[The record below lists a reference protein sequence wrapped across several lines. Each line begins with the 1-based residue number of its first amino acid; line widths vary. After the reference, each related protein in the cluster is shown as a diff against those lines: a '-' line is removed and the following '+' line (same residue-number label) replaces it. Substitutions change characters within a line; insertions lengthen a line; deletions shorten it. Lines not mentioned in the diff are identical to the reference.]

1 MIKKIIF
8 ILLGGIMTLT
18 GMSGEGFAAGD
29 SCLKEPAAVF
39 EGGSLYRCGKLPVLD
54 LCGNFKQM
62 GRQYGHLLSAELQ
75 DLYQRAVVDYFMEKK
90 GLDAAL
96 IDQTANALFEFYPR
110 RFKDIVLGM
119 AETSGLS
126 EKEQIRLNAI
136 ELYGTISGCSGIFA
150 WGDYTGGGPLV
161 CGRNYDWFDSYSDFA
176 KSLVVTVFHPDSGI
190 SSAIV
195 TFAGVIYM
203 TTGLNEQG
211 IFLELNNG
219 MPSGGAL
226 SHSNRVAAIASLMG
240 FLMDYG
246 TLPQIDAAFN
256 STRPE
261 FAYIINAADCR
272 QAFSYEWPPF
282 DLRRRSGDDEGLL
295 VATNHFADPS
305 WGLVLQE
312 AVGFESVL
320 RRRNLLT
327 LGKRDKGKIDTLAV
341 MKMLDTSTDEGG
353 ATWPETG
360 EIRTVY
366 QVVAVPRDRMLIIK
380 VPGYQ
385 EWTYVDLKKLF

>member
-1 MIKKIIF
+1 MA
-8 ILLGGIMTLT
+8 LT
-18 GMSGEGFAAGD
+18 GMSGNGFAAGKN
-29 SCLKEPAAVF
+29 CLNDPAAVF

-54 LCGNFKQM
+54 LHGNFRQM

-75 DLYQRAVVDYFMEKK
+75 DLYQRAVVDYFMEEK
-90 GLDAAL
+90 GLDAEV
-96 IDQTANALFEFYPR
+96 IDRTANALFEFYPS

-126 EKEQIRLNAI
+126 KQEQVRLNAI

-176 KSLVVTVFHPDSGI
+176 KNLVVTVFHPDSGI
-190 SSAIV
+190 SAAIV
-195 TFAGVIYM
+195 TFSGVIYM

-211 IFLELNNG
+211 IFMELNNG

-226 SHSNRVAAIASLMG
+226 SHTNRVAAIAGLMG

-246 TLPQIDAAFN
+246 TLRQIDAAFN

-261 FAYIINAADCR
+261 FAYIINVADCR
-272 QAFSYEWPPF
+272 QAFAYEWPPF
-282 DLRRRSGDDEGLL
+282 GLKRRSGDTEGLL

-320 RRRNLLT
+320 RRTNLLA
-327 LGKRDKGKIDTLAV
+327 LGEKNKGRINSSS
-341 MKMLDTSTDEGG
+341 MIQMLDTPMDKGG

-366 QVVAVPRDRMLIIK
+366 QVVAVPQDRMLIVK
-380 VPGYQ
+380 VPGFQ
-385 EWTYVDLKKLF
+385 DWTPVDLKELF